1 MKPIRWLQLILL
13 LVLLAAC
20 APTTVNGTPQPGFSI
35 FPTKTPLP
43 TAPVYITHAP
53 DAEAAMHNFLEA
65 LKNGD
70 YATMYGLLS
79 KDSQAAVAQD
89 VFSKKYNDALNTM
102 SANKLDYEVL
112 SQLLSPSTA
121 QVGFRVI
128 YHTALVG
135 DIQRDMLA
143 NFILEAGQWRLKWD
157 DGLILPELAGGNILK
172 MDYQI
177 PARGNIYD
185 RNGLPIVGQSDAYA
199 LGITPGQ
206 LTGKSEGTLV
216 SELSTLCGIS
226 TDAIQAKYAN
236 AGPDWYV
243 PICDASTDEVKGV
256 LNLGLGGL
264 TATPYTSRFYFNQ
277 GIAPQVV
284 GYTQPINPKQVD
296 EYRRKG
302 YQGSENI
309 GQSGIEQSMES
320 YLAGKHGGTLWV
332 VDASGNL
339 KAKLGES
346 APQAA
351 DSVYLTIDSKL
362 QMNVQQ
368 VLQGFK
374 GAAVVIERDTGR
386 VLAMASSP
394 SYDPNIFDPNN
405 FNSATLLGDLVN
417 NSTDQPQLNRA
428 AQGQLPLG
436 SVFKV
441 VTFSA
446 ALESGLYLPQTT
458 YFCQYDFTELQQY
471 GGQVLHDWT
480 WTHCQN
486 RLAAGKQ
493 CNTSDSKP
501 SGLLTLPEGLM
512 RSCNPYFWHIGLD
525 LYNNN
530 RAGDI
535 ATMAQAFGFGAPTG
549 INVVPEASGNIVV
562 PTDPIDA
569 TNQAIGQ
576 GTVTVTPLQVARA
589 IAAIGNGGTL
599 YQPQLIE
606 KIESVDG
613 SSINAFKPVASG
625 TLPLRPDNLQTLQD
639 AMWSVIHDP
648 LGTAYYRFI
657 GLNFAVYGKT
667 GTAESGN
674 GNSHAWFTGYTAA
687 VKDTNLPDIA
697 VAVVLENQGEGSDWA
712 APIFRA
718 IVESY
723 YFGSPQTRPWFGPF
737 GNLYTPTPFGGIP
750 TKTKP

>member
-1 MKPIRWLQLILL
+1 MKPIRWLQLILM

-20 APTTVNGTPQPGFSI
+20 APTTVNGTPRPGFSF
-35 FPTKTPLP
+35 FPTSTPLP
-43 TAPVYITHAP
+43 TTSVGITHAP
-53 DAEAAMHNFLEA
+53 DAETPMHNFLEA
-65 LKNGD
+65 LKNGN

-79 KDSQAAVAQD
+79 KDSQAALTQD

-112 SQLLSPSTA
+112 TQLLSPSTA
-121 QVGFRVI
+121 QVGFRII

-143 NFILEAGQWRLKWD
+143 HFNLEAGQWRLKWD

-177 PARGNIYD
+177 PSRGNIYD
-185 RNGLPIVGQSDAYA
+185 RNGLPIVGQADAYA
-199 LGITPGQ
+199 LGITPGN
-206 LTGKSEGTLV
+206 LNGKSEGTLV
-216 SELSTLCGIS
+216 SELSTLCGIPQ
-226 TDAIQAKYAN
+226 AEIQALYAN
-236 AGPDWYV
+236 AGPDWYI

-264 TATPYTSRFYFNQ
+264 TWNPYTSRFYFNQ

-284 GYTQPINPKQVD
+284 GYTQLINSTQVD

-302 YQGSENI
+302 YRGDERI
-309 GQSGIEQSMES
+309 GQTGIEQSMES

-332 VDASGNL
+332 VDPSGNL

-362 QMNVQQ
+362 QINVQKA
-368 VLQGFK
+368 LYGFT

-394 SYDPNIFDPNN
+394 SFDQNIFDPNN

-417 NSTDQPQLNRA
+417 NSTDQPLLNRA
-428 AQGQLPLG
+428 AQGELPLG

-446 ALESGLYLPQTT
+446 ALESGLYLPETT
-458 YFCQYDFTELQQY
+458 YSCQYEFDELVKY
-471 GGQVLHDWT
+471 GGSILHDWT
-480 WTHCQN
+480 WQHCQD

-493 CNTSDSKP
+493 CDTSDSKP

-535 ATMAQAFGFGAPTG
+535 ASMAQAFGLGAPTG
-549 INVVPEASGNIVV
+549 IDTVPEASGNIVV
-562 PTDPIDA
+562 PTSEIDA

-576 GTVTVTPLQVARA
+576 GTVTVTPLQVARLT
-589 IAAIGNGGTL
+589 AAIGNGGTL
-599 YQPQLIE
+599 YRPQLIE
-606 KIESVDG
+606 KVVPVQGDPLTV
-613 SSINAFKPVASG
+613 FKPEANG
-625 TLPLRPDNLQTLQD
+625 TLLLRADNLKVLQD
-639 AMWSVIHDP
+639 AMISVVNNP
-648 LGTAYYRFI
+648 LGTANFRLR
-657 GLNFAVYGKT
+657 GLTIPVAGKT

-674 GNSHAWFTGYTAA
+674 GKSHAWFTGYTMAA
-687 VKDTNLPDIA
+687 QDTKLPDIA
-697 VAVVLENQGEGSDWA
+697 VVVVLENQGEGSDWA
-712 APIFRA
+712 APVFRA

-723 YFGSPQTRPWFGPF
+723 YYGAPQSVPWFGPF

>member
-1 MKPIRWLQLILL
+1 MKPIRWLQLPLL
-13 LVLLAAC
+13 FTLLAAC
-20 APTTVNGTPQPGFSI
+20 STTTTSGTPQPGFSI
-35 FPTKTPLP
+35 FPTSTPP
-43 TAPVYITHAP
+43 RTAIVGVTHAP
-53 DAEAAMHNFLEA
+53 DAEAPMRSFLEA

-70 YATMYGLLS
+70 YATMYALLS
-79 KDSQAAVAQD
+79 KDVQAGMTQD
-89 VFSKKYNDALNTM
+89 DFGKKYDDALNTM
-102 SANKLDYEVL
+102 SAGSLDYEVATEA
-112 SQLLSPSTA
+112 LSPNTA
-121 QVGFRVI
+121 LVGFRI
-128 YHTALVG
+128 TYHTALVG
-135 DIQRDMLA
+135 DIKRDMSA
-143 NFILEAGQWRLKWD
+143 NFVLENGQWRLKWD
-157 DGLILPELAGGNILK
+157 PSLILPELADGNLLK

-206 LTGKSEGTLV
+206 LNGKSEATLV
-216 SELSTLCGIS
+216 SELSTLCNIPEADIKAS
-226 TDAIQAKYAN
+226 YAN

-256 LNLGLGGL
+256 LNLGIGGL

-277 GIAPQVV
+277 GLAAQTV
-284 GYTQPINPKQVD
+284 GYTAYIDKSQVN

-302 YQGSENI
+302 YNGSERV
-309 GQSGIEQSMES
+309 GQTGIERSMEQ

-332 VDASGNL
+332 VNPAGQL
-339 KAKLGES
+339 VAKLGES
-346 APQAA
+346 APQPA
-351 DSVYLTIDSKL
+351 DSIYLTIDNNL
-362 QMNVQQ
+362 QLNVQKT
-368 VLQGFK
+368 LAGFK
-374 GAAVVIERDTGR
+374 GAAVVLERDTGR
-386 VLAMASSP
+386 VLAIASSP
-394 SYDPNIFDPNN
+394 SFDQNIFDAGNYNN
-405 FNSATLLGDLVN
+405 SMVTDLLNNPDQPLVN
-417 NSTDQPQLNRA
+417 RA
-428 AQGQLPLG
+428 TQGQLPPG

-446 ALESGLYLPQTT
+446 GLESGLYEAQTQ
-458 YFCQYDFTELQQY
+458 YDCQYDFTELLQY
-471 GGQVLHDWT
+471 GGQTLHDWT

-493 CNTSDSKP
+493 CDTGDSKP

-512 RSCNPYFWHIGLD
+512 RSCNPFFWHIGLD

-535 ATMAQAFGFGAPTG
+535 AAMAQAFGFGAPTG
-549 INVVPEASGNIVV
+549 IGVVDENAGNIQV
-562 PTDPIDA
+562 PNNPIDA

-606 KIESVDG
+606 KIQPVDA
-613 SSINAFKPVASG
+613 STISAFKPVANG
-625 TLPLRPDNLQTLQD
+625 TLPLRADNLKLLQD
-639 AMWSVIHDP
+639 AMVSVVNDP
-648 LGTAYYRFI
+648 RGTAYYRLR
-657 GLNFAVYGKT
+657 GLNIPVAGKT

-674 GNSHAWFTGYTAA
+674 GNSHAWFAGYTMAA
-687 VKDTNLPDIA
+687 QSTNLPDIA
-697 VAVVLENQGEGSDWA
+697 VVVVLENQGEGSDWA

-723 YFGSPQTRPWFGPF
+723 YYGSPQSVPWFGPF
-737 GNLYTPTPFGGIP
+737 GNPYTPTPLGGIP
-750 TKTKP
+750 TKTPRP